1 VNAGKQMTIH
11 ELPSMLCVHLKRF
24 TFDMMRGYMRKV
36 TKDIQYT
43 ETLDMAPYVSKETK
57 CKSAIYRLYAVL
69 VHLGYGCDS
78 GHYFAYVKAPDG
90 KWFRM
95 DDEDVSSHN
104 TPEK

>member
-1 VNAGKQMTIH
+1 
-11 ELPSMLCVHLKRF
+11 
-24 TFDMMRGYMRKV
+24 MRTV

-43 ETLDMAPYVSKETK
+43 ETLDMAPYVSKETN

-95 DDEDVSSHN
+95 DDEDVSSPQSTNEMKTNPPFLVRSHLSL
-104 TPEK
+104 